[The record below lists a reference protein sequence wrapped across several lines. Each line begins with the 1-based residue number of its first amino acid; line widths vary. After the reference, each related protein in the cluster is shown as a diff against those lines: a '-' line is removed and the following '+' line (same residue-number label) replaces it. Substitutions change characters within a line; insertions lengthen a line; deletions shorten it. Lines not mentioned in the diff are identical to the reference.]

1 MREKKIGSHL
11 KAWERSGL
19 TLVEYSRRAGIACQT
34 LYNYRSKQ
42 TKRLKERNTTGP
54 LPVERFTEIP
64 VRISGSEKYVLRCG
78 AGVCL
83 EIPSQIPVDELVYL
97 VSGIVTRS
105 GGKLC

>member
-19 TLVEYSRRAGIACQT
+19 TLVEYSRRAGVACQS

-42 TKRLKERNTTGP
+42 TKGLKERNP
-54 LPVERFTEIP
+54 SSIIPAARFTEIP
-64 VRISGSEKYVLRCG
+64 VRITGSEKYVLRCG

-97 VSGIVTRS
+97 VSGIVMRT